1 MPLRRVQFSSLLLC
15 TNFFSHPPLH
25 DLLYL
30 NRSAVLARSLVKN
43 LSPITVS
50 QAFLWC
56 CRELNY
62 PVNSREYTQFWKI
75 QYKQERITP
84 DISKFSNNCSNSS
97 LGECDLKEFL
107 NTLESRLFKPPRETK
122 IGSKNR
128 RVWDTG
134 GKILLFDW
142 GEGNEFS
149 FELSGGSKK
158 WRFEKLGFHFITRR
172 ENIELIDLYTM
183 KHARIIYT
191 AAQ

>member
-134 GKILLFDW
+134 GKICSTEERETNFRSSYREVRKNDGSRNWDSTLLR
-142 GEGNEFS
+142 EGKILNWS
-149 FELSGGSKK
+149 I
-158 WRFEKLGFHFITRR
+158 FIRW
-172 ENIELIDLYTM
+172 YTPV
-183 KHARIIYT
+183 
-191 AAQ
+191 